1 MEEDIN
7 LLLSYIET
15 EINDGKKPLI
25 GGGVIVN
32 GTAIL
37 KLIDRIRAALAIAT
51 GEDKITQA
59 TQKAQEIIEFA
70 EQSKAKLIDE
80 DIATREARAKADRI
94 VQQALVQRSRME
106 RDLAENLSVMLS
118 DIKKT
123 VNDVDARLNSVME
136 EAKKSIDS
144 ALARVNVKL
153 D

>member
-1 MEEDIN
+1 MEEDIS

-123 VNDVDARLNSVME
+123 VNDADARLNSVME

-144 ALARVNVKL
+144 ALARVNVKR

>member
-1 MEEDIN
+1 MEEDVS

-51 GEDKITQA
+51 GEDKIAQA

-94 VQQALVQRSRME
+94 IQQALVKRSKME

-123 VNDVDARLNSVME
+123 VDDADARFNSVID

-144 ALARVNVKL
+144 AIARVNRRVE
-153 D
+153 

>member
-1 MEEDIN
+1 MEEDIK

-15 EINDGKKPLI
+15 EVKEGKKPLI

-37 KLIDRIRAALAIAT
+37 KLLDRVRAALEVAT
-51 GEDKITQA
+51 GEDKVKEA

-94 VQQALVQRSRME
+94 IQQALISRNRME
-106 RDLAENLSVMLS
+106 HDLAENLNVMLS
-118 DIKKT
+118 DIKKRVEE
-123 VNDVDARLNSVME
+123 VNRILNGAITD
-136 EAKKSIDS
+136 AKKSIDS
-144 ALARVNVKL
+144 AITRVGRK
-153 D
+153 

>member
-1 MEEDIN
+1 MEEDIK

-15 EINDGKKPLI
+15 EVKEGKKPLI

-37 KLIDRIRAALAIAT
+37 KLLDRVRAALEVAT
-51 GEDKITQA
+51 GEDKVKEA

-94 VQQALVQRSRME
+94 IQQALISRNRME
-106 RDLAENLSVMLS
+106 HDLAENLNVMLS
-118 DIKKT
+118 DIKKR
-123 VNDVDARLNSVME
+123 VEEVDGILNGAITD
-136 EAKKSIDS
+136 AKKSIDR
-144 ALARVNVKL
+144 AITRAGRK
-153 D
+153 

>member
-123 VNDVDARLNSVME
+123 VNDADARLNSVME

-144 ALARVNVKL
+144 ALARVNVKR

>member
-123 VNDVDARLNSVME
+123 VNDADARLNSVME

-144 ALARVNVKL
+144 ALVRVNVKR

>member
-1 MEEDIN
+1 MEEDIK

-15 EINDGKKPLI
+15 EVKEGKKPLI

-37 KLIDRIRAALAIAT
+37 KLLDRVRAALEVAT
-51 GEDKITQA
+51 GEDKVKEA

-94 VQQALVQRSRME
+94 IQQALISRNRME
-106 RDLAENLSVMLS
+106 HDLAENLNVMLS
-118 DIKKT
+118 DIKKR
-123 VNDVDARLNSVME
+123 VEEVDGILNGAITD
-136 EAKKSIDS
+136 AKKSIDS
-144 ALARVNVKL
+144 AITRVGRK
-153 D
+153 

>member
-123 VNDVDARLNSVME
+123 VNDADARLDSVME

>member
-1 MEEDIN
+1 MEENIK

-15 EINDGKKPLI
+15 EIKDGKKPLI
-25 GGGVIVN
+25 GSGVVVN

-37 KLIDRIRAALAIAT
+37 RLLDRIRAALEIAT
-51 GEDKITQA
+51 GEDKINQA

-94 VQQALVQRSRME
+94 VQQAMIKRSRME
-106 RDLAENLSVMLS
+106 HDLAQNLSEMLGG
-118 DIKKT
+118 IKEA
-123 VNDVDARLNSVME
+123 VAEADVKINAVME